1 MPATGSNLQTYS
13 TAGAFSGDRS
23 TWGWSDFALTNA
35 TYFSS
40 REVIG
45 SYARAKID
53 FAQETAEISTYK
65 LIPGRFNIIAGKKY
79 IASAK
84 VAKASSSN
92 DTASEIKF
100 DFDTPADISIIS
112 QAPTGI
118 PAMGNAP
125 TGAPGEYHTV
135 EVIFEAQI
143 TQTNYT
149 KLGISIDKGTDADIM
164 VATMLV
170 DDFEIYE
177 YEDPAPPCAL
187 EIDTENTVVNHETTE
202 NDGSIT
208 VATTGAASTVEYSLD
223 GIAWQDSN
231 VFAGLADGLYT
242 VYAREKDRI
251 SCSAEQTFYI
261 NQSVPTLVFDSI
273 EVTNESISG
282 AADGEIVITASGGT
296 PPYQYSKDGGVIYQG
311 SNSFTGL
318 LPGTYTIVVKDSL
331 NETVAQ
337 NVTVQAGVYNFTALR
352 YAKNPILFNQA
363 QGANSAQDNYRITC
377 EVQVIDSEGVFAE
390 ALTTE
395 RPPDAEGNAQFNVRL
410 AFDGY
415 FNVTPPS
422 RELGG
427 DISQVTDRSV
437 RARNRFGEL
446 WDIMTVPAVYLTTQP
461 YLVLLGGI
469 EKRPF
474 AEIDFFNTW
483 LPVNKKFLSWKPAV
497 RTVDLGQE
505 DFISFLVYNQD
516 ITTLKSN
523 IKAYYDDD
531 TTSTQQIST
540 ITPVSYG
547 EIYEFMIG
555 PYNSDVLSI
564 DPLKNLVKYEFW
576 LTDQNDSVISEVITM
591 KLSEYKKTSTRYYLF
606 LNSLGSFEVLRTT
619 GLTTEEADIRKDI
632 INVFL
637 PADYDADQGEEASH
651 NPVNQRMREVSSGYQ
666 VGKEWLEWFQDFRLS
681 EEVYDITDGKRR
693 KVNIEASKMALPG
706 DQDYRYFM
714 RFIAREAYRNEVFT
728 PKSVQ

>member
-1 MPATGSNLQTYS
+1 MPAIGSNLQTYS
-13 TAGAFSGDRS
+13 TAGSFSGDRS
-23 TWGWSDFALTNA
+23 TWGWSSLPN
-35 TYFSS
+35 SS
-40 REVIG
+40 VNREIVG
-45 SYARAKID
+45 AYARAKI
-53 FAQETAEISTYK
+53 FFVQSISVGPAFK
-65 LIPGRFNIIAGKKY
+65 SIPGRFNIVSGKKY
-79 IASAK
+79 IASAR
-84 VAKASSSN
+84 VAKVSASN
-92 DTASEIKF
+92 DTDAQIKF
-100 DFDTPADISIIS
+100 DFDTPADVSVISS
-112 QAPTGI
+112 GPANI
-118 PAMGNAP
+118 PMLSDAP
-125 TGAPGEYHTV
+125 TGAPGEYSTINV
-135 EVIFEAQI
+135 VFTALV

-149 KLGISIDKGTDADIM
+149 KLGIYIVKGTDEDPM
-164 VATMLV
+164 VASLLV

-177 YEDPAPPCAL
+177 YTDPVPECLL
-187 EIDTENTVVNHETTE
+187 EIDTENTVVNAESTE
-202 NDGSIT
+202 DDGSIA
-208 VATTGAASTVEYSLD
+208 VAVTGAAGDVEYSLD
-223 GIAWQDSN
+223 GFFWQDSN
-231 VFAGLADGLYT
+231 VFAGLSDGLYT
-242 VYAREKDRI
+242 VRAREKDTI
-251 SCSAEQTFYI
+251 SCTAEQSFYI
-261 NQSVPTLVFDSI
+261 NQSIPALVLDAI
-273 EVTNESISG
+273 DVTNESISG
-282 AADGEIVITASGGT
+282 AADGQIVVTVSAGT
-296 PPYQYSKDGGVIYQG
+296 IPYQYSKDGGATFQG

-318 LPGTYTIVVKDSL
+318 LPGTYTIVVKDD
-331 NETVAQ
+331 NDETVAQ
-337 NVTVQAGVYNFTALR
+337 NVTVLAGVYNFTALR
-352 YAKNPILFNQA
+352 YAKNPILFDQA
-363 QGANSAQDNYRITC
+363 QGANSAEDNYRITC
-377 EVQVIDSEGVFAE
+377 EVQVIDSEGVFTE

-395 RPPDAEGNAQFNVRL
+395 RPPDAAGNAQFNVRL

-415 FNVTPPS
+415 FNPIPPA
-422 RELGG
+422 RGLGG
-427 DISQVTDRSV
+427 FISHISDRSV

-483 LPVNKKFLSWKPAV
+483 LPTNKKFLSWKPVV

-505 DFISFLVYNQD
+505 DFISFLVYNQE

-531 TTSTQQIST
+531 TDTTQEIDT
-540 ITPVSYG
+540 ITAVSFG

-576 LTDQNDSVISEVITM
+576 LTDQDDTVISEVITM
-591 KLSEYKKTSTRYYLF
+591 KLSEFKKTSTRYYLF

-637 PADYDADQGEEASH
+637 PAYYDADQGEEASH